1 MTDSS
6 PPVIDFQ
13 THAIA
18 RLRDRVAALDTDRAA
33 ILEQARGHRGAE
45 EQVHDAVLAALD
57 AEGLDHLIHVIT
69 ADWVDMLGMDCV
81 ALALLSGKQAVK
93 LSTSGVHFMQS
104 SDLRLLMPGDQPL
117 KLQNVIEGAGLFG
130 PAAHLVR
137 SQALIRL
144 AGAPPMPHGVLALG
158 TRTDHCFDG
167 MTHTRP
173 LIFLGA
179 VVERCLKRWLI
190 S

>member
-1 MTDSS
+1 MTDTKT
-6 PPVIDFQ
+6 PVIDFQ

-18 RLRDRVAALDTDRAA
+18 KLRDRVAALDTDRQA

-45 EQVHDAVLAALD
+45 EQVYEAALAALD
-57 AEGLDHLIHVIT
+57 ADGLDHLIHVIT
-69 ADWVDMLGMDCV
+69 ADWVDMLGMDTV

-104 SDLRLLMPGDQPL
+104 NDLRLLMPGDQPL
-117 KLQNVIEGAGLFG
+117 TLQTVTQGAGLFG

-137 SQALIRL
+137 SQALVRL
-144 AGAPPMPHGVLALG
+144 AGDAPMPHGVLALG
-158 TRTDHCFDG
+158 TRTAHIFEG

-190 S
+190 N

>member
-1 MTDSS
+1 MSESS
-6 PPVIDFQ
+6 PPIIDFQ
-13 THAIA
+13 IHALA
-18 RLRDRVAALDTDRAA
+18 RLRDRVAALDTDRQA
-33 ILEQARGHRGAE
+33 ILEQTRDHRGAE
-45 EQVHDAVLAALD
+45 EQVQTAVLAALD

-81 ALALLSGKQAVK
+81 ALALLSGRQAVQM
-93 LSTSGVHFMQS
+93 STTGVHFLKS
-104 SDLRLLMPGDQPL
+104 TDLRVLMPGDQPL
-117 KLQNVIEGAGLFG
+117 HLQNVPEGAALFG

-144 AGAPPMPHGVLALG
+144 HGAAPMPHGVLALG
-158 TRTDHCFDG
+158 TRTDHCFEG

-179 VVERCLKRWLI
+179 VVERCLKRWLLA
-190 S
+190 